1 MPVASGGVPQVQQ
14 CTVAGHARPTPTA
27 PTRSTALVMLT
38 RPAALVHEGR
48 PGVATADRQGTPR
61 NEPADRENSREVE
74 RRSGRASSQSAKL
87 LKFESTWT
95 RRRPTGG
102 QSRIDGGHG
111 RSGGDGEWRQ

>member
-48 PGVATADRQGTPR
+48 PGGGDRQGTPR

-74 RRSGRASSQSAKL
+74 VERRFVRASDGPSV
-87 LKFESTWT
+87 
-95 RRRPTGG
+95 RVH
-102 QSRIDGGHG
+102 SRIVAEA
-111 RSGGDGEWRQ
+111 RSFFPRLQSY

>member
-48 PGVATADRQGTPR
+48 PGVATGTPR
-61 NEPADRENSREVE
+61 NEPADRGNSREVE
-74 RRSGRASSQSAKL
+74 RRFVRASDGPSV
-87 LKFESTWT
+87 
-95 RRRPTGG
+95 RVH
-102 QSRIDGGHG
+102 SRIVAEA
-111 RSGGDGEWRQ
+111 RSFFFPS